1 MTFYRILLRRYLGE
15 RKLNIEMV
23 TQGVKTLREVNYW
36 GWDMISYYREI
47 PKRALVDKVQVPRN
61 SGLKK
66 RERDLHKLCSNVSRN
81 KYGYPAKSTIGG
93 HFSTIFL

>member
-1 MTFYRILLRRYLGE
+1 MQINF
-15 RKLNIEMV
+15 NIEMV
-23 TQGVKTLREVNYW
+23 TQGVKTLRELNYW

-66 RERDLHKLCSNVSRN
+66 RERF
-81 KYGYPAKSTIGG
+81 T
-93 HFSTIFL
+93 